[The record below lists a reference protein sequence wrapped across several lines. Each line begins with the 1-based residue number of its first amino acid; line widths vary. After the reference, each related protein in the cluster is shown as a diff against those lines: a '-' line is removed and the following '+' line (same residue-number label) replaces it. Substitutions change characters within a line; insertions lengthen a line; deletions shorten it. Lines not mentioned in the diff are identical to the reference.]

1 VFSCR
6 LVSERASPAGSG
18 YFWRVGG
25 GESAA
30 AVPDAADLWRA
41 LPSELAEPLRARL
54 PSLAQAVTREIR
66 RTVPEFARPE
76 RSSFGLDIRLGVERA
91 LAEFADRLAEGA
103 SRPGGLDRAEAKP
116 ALRIV
121 AGANLRHAAALDA
134 VQSALRL
141 GARMTWQCLAEI
153 GTEEGICAQRMYR
166 VAEAVFVYGDELA
179 DQVRVA
185 HAEARARTDREI
197 LRRRRRLVEL
207 LALVPGPSR
216 ASVSELAR
224 AARWPLPAAV
234 RVVAL
239 RRVGSEAATAPAA
252 SLPSTG
258 FDALVSG
265 DAEEPYLILPETGP
279 RTLLALERELTGWS
293 AAVGPPVA
301 LENAGHSLRWARR
314 LLDLA
319 DRAAVETPNPLNAR
333 SSTNPALLHCTDHLS
348 ALILSAD
355 ETLMRVLVD
364 KRLAPLEAVSAQ
376 RRDRL
381 AETLLSW
388 LECRGSAPEVAR
400 RLGVHAQTV
409 RYRLRHLE
417 ELFGDALQNPESR
430 YELELAL
437 RGRALLHA
445 PEAVPRS
452 TAAAG

>member
-1 VFSCR
+1 MFSGR
-6 LVSERASPAGSG
+6 LVSVRASPAASG
-18 YFWRVGG
+18 YSWRVGAG
-25 GESAA
+25 KSAA
-30 AVPDAADLWRA
+30 AVPGAVDLWRT

-54 PSLAQAVTREIR
+54 PSLAQAMTREIR
-66 RTVPEFARPE
+66 CTIPEFARPE

-91 LAEFADRLAEGA
+91 LAEFADRLAAGA
-103 SRPGGLDRAEAKP
+103 ASPGGLDSADAKP

-153 GTEEGICAQRMYR
+153 GTEEGIPAQRMYR

-179 DQVRVA
+179 DQVRAA

-197 LRRRRRLVEL
+197 LRRRKRLVEL
-207 LALVPGPSR
+207 LASVPGPSR

-239 RRVGSEAATAPAA
+239 RRAADEVVTAPAA

-265 DAEEPYLILPETGP
+265 DADEPYLIIPETGP
-279 RTLLALERELTGWS
+279 RALLALERELTGWS
-293 AAVGPPVA
+293 AAVGPPVT
-301 LENAGHSLRWARR
+301 LDNAGRSLHWARR

-319 DRAAVETPNPLNAR
+319 DRAAVETPNSTYAS
-333 SSTNPALLHCTDHLS
+333 SSTNPALLHCSDHLC
-348 ALILSAD
+348 ALVLCAD
-355 ETLMRVLVD
+355 ETLMRVLVE

-388 LECRGSAPEVAR
+388 LDCRGSAPEVAR

-417 ELFGDALQNPESR
+417 ELFGDALQDPDSR

-437 RGRALLHA
+437 RGRVLLRSA
-445 PEAVPRS
+445 EADSRS
-452 TAAAG
+452 GRV

>member
-1 VFSCR
+1 M
-6 LVSERASPAGSG
+6 
-18 YFWRVGG
+18 
-25 GESAA
+25 
-30 AVPDAADLWRA
+30 DLWRA

-66 RTVPEFARPE
+66 CAVPEFGGPE

-103 SRPGGLDRAEAKP
+103 AAPDALDRTEAKP
-116 ALRIV
+116 VLRIV

-134 VQSALRL
+134 VQAALRI
-141 GARMTWQCLAEI
+141 GARMTWQCLAQI
-153 GTEEGICAQRMYR
+153 GTEEGIPAQRMYR
-166 VAEAVFVYGDELA
+166 VAEAVFVYGEELA
-179 DQVRVA
+179 GQVRAA

-197 LRRRRRLVEL
+197 LRRRRRLVEQ
-207 LALVPGPSR
+207 LASVPGPSR
-216 ASVSELAR
+216 ASVIELAR
-224 AARWPLPAAV
+224 AARWPLPATV

-239 RRVGSEAATAPAA
+239 RRAGSSEVATVTTAPLLSA
-252 SLPSTG
+252 G

-265 DAEEPYLILPETGP
+265 DADDPYLIVPETGP
-279 RTLLALERELTGWS
+279 RALLALARELTDWS
-293 AAVGPPVA
+293 AAVGPPVI
-301 LENAGHSLRWARR
+301 LESAGRSLRWARR

-319 DRAAVETPNPLNAR
+319 DRGAVAMPKPMSAPNSAK
-333 SSTNPALLHCTDHLS
+333 PALLHCTDHLS
-348 ALILSAD
+348 ALLLSAD
-355 ETLMRVLVD
+355 EPLMRVLVER
-364 KRLAPLEAVSAQ
+364 RLAPLDAVSAQ

-417 ELFGDALQNPESR
+417 ELFGDALQDPDSR

-437 RGRALLHA
+437 RGRALLHSA
-445 PEAVPRS
+445 EANPRS
-452 TAAAG
+452 IAAG